1 MNDTYPKGKW
11 SGKVE
16 SCREGSNSTAEFKNY
31 FLKLD
36 TSAKAPGTQ
45 ELVPFDGDPQKLV
58 ASTRT
63 ESEQEYLIYHVTD
76 PDKFPK
82 YENAMLK
89 ANRFTA
95 LKANPIPGYKEKAI
109 GKAVLFVT
117 GNYSNTNGGGMAC
130 NDRIV
135 VGRDPEIPD
144 NPDESN
150 PEEPKNHTAALT
162 LTKSL
167 DKFDAASGSAT
178 AVFNVTG
185 YIDKISAEKKVK
197 DLMVYANT
205 IGFTFNAATG
215 EQSLT
220 EQLTNLPEGYYV
232 IEEAFYSGDGFE
244 TKANRWAGWVK
255 FDPAEN
261 STDEVPVTAP
271 VEVSFENTFDD
282 EDKNFGTGV
291 VNKYADEN
299 GTLTWA
305 PDSNYNARQ
314 QALEE
319 GR

>member
-1 MNDTYPKGKW
+1 M
-11 SGKVE
+11 
-16 SCREGSNSTAEFKNY
+16 F
-31 FLKLD
+31 
-36 TSAKAPGTQ
+36 
-45 ELVPFDGDPQKLV
+45 
-58 ASTRT
+58 
-63 ESEQEYLIYHVTD
+63 
-76 PDKFPK
+76 
-82 YENAMLK
+82 
-89 ANRFTA
+89 
-95 LKANPIPGYKEKAI
+95 LKANPTPKAKEAAVN
-109 GKAVLFVT
+109 KAVLFVT
-117 GNYSNTNGGGMAC
+117 GNYSNTNGGGIAC
-130 NDRIV
+130 NDRIAI
-135 VGRDPEIPD
+135 GRDPEVPEIPD
-144 NPDESN
+144 QSN
-150 PEEPKNHTAALT
+150 SEEPKNHTAALT

-197 DLMVYANT
+197 DLVVYANT
-205 IGFTFNAATG
+205 IGLTFNAATG

-244 TKANRWAGWVK
+244 TKADRWAGWVK

-261 STDEVPVTAP
+261 STDEVPVTIP

-282 EDKNFGTGV
+282 EDKSFGTGV

-319 GR
+319 GRQS